1 MCKNIS
7 KEVVKWFSSESSEL
21 FLYFFLVL
29 IFIQKQMEVIYD
41 PKIEKILRIYR
52 ILHVKYHF
60 IFPTTDF

>member
-1 MCKNIS
+1 M
-7 KEVVKWFSSESSEL
+7 VFRESSEL